1 MGGRRGIKSRRYN
14 KLDSSEYE
22 RQLMENKTDFTLD
35 PELAN
40 TIEEQMNE
48 LTNGGT
54 TLPRAPINRPTEDQ
68 ITTAVDQLGD
78 KGFKMEI
85 SDNLI
90 KNVIAGQVERGEITQ
105 SEADAIFANWKERN
119 P

>member
-1 MGGRRGIKSRRYN
+1 MGGRRGIQSRYHN

-48 LTNGGT
+48 LTRGGT
-54 TLPRAPINRPTEDQ
+54 TLPRAPINTPTEDQ
-68 ITTAVDQLGD
+68 IATAVDQLGE
-78 KGFKMEI
+78 KRF
-85 SDNLI
+85 
-90 KNVIAGQVERGEITQ
+90 
-105 SEADAIFANWKERN
+105 
-119 P
+119 